1 MFCFNPISRSEEN
14 VSAMASQAQMTEDSA
29 KKTAAQNGER
39 ACPSMQRGPDRRV
52 RPTSAWRGLFGP
64 NRRKGGR
71 RAGETRNTFVDRFTA
86 WDVGLLLLILV
97 LNLLDA
103 FFTLRWIQQGGA
115 EANPFM
121 AYMLELGDGFFL
133 AEKCFVVGIWLI
145 ILTVHKNFRLAQI
158 GLYGLAVV
166 YSLLLAGHIALIPHG
181 PDPAQPVSI
190 QLGALEHPAEQGRDR
205 GLHP

>member
-1 MFCFNPISRSEEN
+1 MERQQETKP
-14 VSAMASQAQMTEDSA
+14 DP
-29 KKTAAQNGER
+29 AAEPGWKEADGR
-39 ACPSMQRGPDRRV
+39 AFARERGPDRRK

-71 RAGETRNTFVDRFTA
+71 REGETRNTFVDRFTL
-86 WDVGLLLLILV
+86 WDVGLLVLILV

-103 FFTLRWIQQGGA
+103 FFTLQWIQRGGA

-133 AEKCFVVGIWLI
+133 AQKCFVVGIWLI
-145 ILTVHKNFRLAQI
+145 VLTVHKNFRLAQI
-158 GLYGLAVV
+158 GLYSLAAI
-166 YSLLLAGHIALIPHG
+166 YALLLVGHITLITQV
-181 PDPAQPVSI
+181 PDPSKPLSI
-190 QLGALEHPAEQGRDR
+190 QLGSSEHPSEQSGYR